1 MSSSEYSVPYIL
13 WWNDRAYEIDATV
26 FARFSKKF
34 KRDLQNPDNQNQMDI
49 IVNNSRGERV
59 EEETFIAFVKACQ
72 LQPFDVTKKNVYELA
87 FLASQNQWD
96 VASLRTYIDE
106 YIAKNKIDPPEVKD
120 YLQILLDHLESNVD
134 TPEDW
139 KNVADNINAALADE
153 RFEQVPPDVIYEILD
168 IADRKCLSSD
178 GLVAFVR
185 KMLTINPQTAVPL
198 LLRCDFDKFEL
209 NERATIF
216 ANPDVHNMNINFFTA
231 SAISALQNKNTI
243 TIAKRKRQQMLE
255 FKCLE
260 IALNKMVEEHTKEL
274 QEQYNDEINEIK
286 DEIYRQQAIID
297 KLTDR
302 INSHKQRILTAE
314 RKQAS
319 RRQPIDAKALQ
330 DLQNSVRRE
339 LREMENSLEAQL
351 NDHEKNMQRFLVDAE
366 EMAEKFFTEA
376 AAKSSNEVNKVASK
390 LNQIALDGKDIEQNV
405 LAVKDLLGKVRSS
418 MCAKIVRDK
427 IRFDK
432 FLRKTTNKFRIFEK
446 DPKIFNLTSND
457 VKASEEALI
466 QMDRR
471 IEAYCPL
478 RNQPKNQ
485 DQPQSV
491 HKHHKRHE

>member
-1 MSSSEYSVPYIL
+1 MSSTDYSVPYIL
-13 WWNDRAYEIDATV
+13 WWNDKAYEIDSTV

-59 EEETFIAFVKACQ
+59 EEETFLAFVKACQ

-120 YLQILLDHLESNVD
+120 YLQILLDHLESNAD

-139 KNVADNINAALADE
+139 KNVADNINSALADE

-168 IADRKCLSSD
+168 IADRKSLSSD

-209 NERATIF
+209 QERAAIF
-216 ANPDVHNMNINFFTA
+216 QNPSVHTMNINFFTA
-231 SAISALQNKNTI
+231 SAISALQNKNSI

-260 IALNKMVEEHTKEL
+260 IALNKMVEEHTKEIK
-274 QEQYNDEINEIK
+274 EQYNDEINEIK

-297 KLTDR
+297 KLTER
-302 INSHKQRILTAE
+302 INTHKQRILTAE

-319 RRQPIDAKALQ
+319 RRTPLDSKALQ

-339 LREMENSLEAQL
+339 LQDMENSLDRSL
-351 NDHEKNMQRFLVDAE
+351 FDHEKGMEKFVTDAE
-366 EMAEKFFTEA
+366 TMAEKFFTQA
-376 AAKSSNEVNKVASK
+376 AAESYNEVSKVTSK
-390 LNQIALDGKDIEQNV
+390 LSQLATDSKEIEQNS
-405 LAVKDLLGKVRSS
+405 LAVKDLLGKVKSS
-418 MCAKIVRDK
+418 LCAKVVRDK
-427 IRFDK
+427 LRFDK

-446 DPKIFNLTSND
+446 EPRIFNLTSQD
-457 VKASEEALI
+457 VKASEEALV
-466 QMDRR
+466 QMDHH

-478 RNQPKNQ
+478 RQQLPEPQP
-485 DQPQSV
+485 V
-491 HKHHKRHE
+491 RKHHKKQ